1 MGCSQESWKSWNG
14 LLIGSATQWKNYKK
28 RKGFD
33 MNFWTW
39 HGSTISHI
47 PTIGWAVV
55 KDKEVVLVRESL
67 FELFSSLE
75 G

>member
-1 MGCSQESWKSWNG
+1 
-14 LLIGSATQWKNYKK
+14 
-28 RKGFD
+28 